1 MEYKNE
7 NLKSRNVKVGI
18 ENCRQNEKRNLMKEI
33 DKIALIK
40 IENGQ
45 ILSTKS
51 KGKNKYYIPGGKRE
65 NEETDEQTLI
75 REIQEELSV
84 KIISESIEYI
94 GTFKAQSDGAIEGV
108 IVKMTCYKANY
119 IGNLK
124 ENNEIEEIKW
134 LNYKDLNIIS
144 EVDKIIFKHLK
155 ENGLLI

>member
-1 MEYKNE
+1 
-7 NLKSRNVKVGI
+7 
-18 ENCRQNEKRNLMKEI
+18 MKEI

-40 IENGQ
+40 IEKGK

-65 NEETDEQTLI
+65 NDETDEQTLI
-75 REIQEELSV
+75 REIKEELSV
-84 KIISESIEYI
+84 EIIKESIEYV
-94 GTFKAQSDGAIEGV
+94 GTFKAQSDGAIDGT

-124 ENNEIEEIKW
+124 QDNEIEEIRW
-134 LNYKDLNIIS
+134 LNFKDLEIIS

-155 ENGLLI
+155 DKGLLI